1 MKNLLALLFLTIL
14 VGKTNAGVIIIEGKY
29 QNKNLFV
36 QNYFGNSGVGFC
48 AQEIKVN
55 GKITTDET
63 NSSAFEIDLSALQLK
78 FGEEVVVEISHK
90 EGCLP
95 KVLNADDLKP
105 KPTFDVLVMNI
116 SETGLLKWT
125 TKNESGALP
134 YVVETFK
141 WNKWI
146 PVGEVSGA
154 GSPDNH
160 DYAFQV
166 KMHSGENKFRVKQKG
181 NASLSRYS
189 KEISVSSSTQK
200 PSFAV
205 LKNKSID
212 FSDETAYEVYDS
224 YGVVVKKGFGKN
236 IGIDNLKKC
245 VYYLCYDNLVTE
257 FSK

>member
-1 MKNLLALLFLTIL
+1 MKKIIALLFLSVFIGSAT
-14 VGKTNAGVIIIEGKY
+14 AGVIVIEGKY
-29 QNKNLFV
+29 QNKNVFV

-63 NSSAFEIDLSALQLK
+63 NSSAFEIDLSILQLK
-78 FGEEVVVEISHK
+78 FGEPVVIEIFHK
-90 EGCLP
+90 DGCMP

-125 TKNESGALP
+125 TKNESGELP
-134 YVVETFK
+134 LVIETFK

-146 PVGEVSGA
+146 PVGEVNGKETP
-154 GSPDNH
+154 GNNE
-160 DYAFQV
+160 YAFQV
-166 KMHSGENKFRVKQKG
+166 LMHSGENKYRIKQKG
-181 NASLSRYS
+181 TSGISRYS
-189 KEISVSSSTQK
+189 KEITVNSSTQK

-205 LKNKSID
+205 SKNKSID
-212 FSDETAYEVYDS
+212 FSAETAYEVYDA
-224 YGVVVKKGFGKN
+224 YGIVVKKGYGKN
-236 IGIDNLKKC
+236 VGIDNLKKG

>member
-1 MKNLLALLFLTIL
+1 MKNLIALFLLTCL
-14 VGKTNAGVIIIEGKY
+14 VTKTNAGVIIVQGKY

-36 QNYFGNSGVGFC
+36 QNYFGNSGIGFC

-63 NSSAFEIDLSALQLK
+63 NSSAFEIDLSALKLK
-78 FGEEVVVEISHK
+78 FGDEITVEIVHK
-90 EGCLP
+90 DGCLP

-105 KPTFDVLVMNI
+105 KPTFDILVMNI

-134 YVVETFK
+134 YIIETFK
-141 WNKWI
+141 WNKWV
-146 PVGEVSGA
+146 PVGEVNGSG
-154 GSPDNH
+154 SSDNH

-166 KMHSGENKFRVKQKG
+166 VMHSGENKFRVKQKG
-181 NASLSRYS
+181 NSGIPRYS
-189 KEISVSSSTQK
+189 KEISVNSSTQK

-205 LKNKSID
+205 AKNKSID
-212 FSDETAYEVYDS
+212 FSNETAYEVYDS
-224 YGVVVKKGFGKN
+224 YGVVVKKGYGKN
-236 IGIDNLKKC
+236 VGIDNLKKG

>member
-1 MKNLLALLFLTIL
+1 MKKLTALFILTFL
-14 VGKTNAGVIIIEGKY
+14 VGVSNAGVIIIEGKY

-36 QNYFGNSGVGFC
+36 QNFFGNSGVGFC

-63 NSSAFEIDLSALQLK
+63 NSSAFEIDLAALQLK
-78 FGEEVVVEISHK
+78 FGDKVTIEIVHK
-90 EGCLP
+90 DGCLP

-105 KPTFDVLVMNI
+105 KPTFDILAITV
-116 SETGLLKWT
+116 SENGLLKWT
-125 TKNESGALP
+125 SKNESGSLP
-134 YVVETFK
+134 YVIETFK

-146 PVGEVSGA
+146 PIGEVNGI
-154 GSPDNH
+154 GSPENH

-166 KMHSGENKFRVKQKG
+166 IMHSGVNKFRVKQKG
-181 NASLSRYS
+181 SDDLPRYS
-189 KEISVSSSTQK
+189 KDVTVNSSSQK

-205 LKNKSID
+205 SKNKSID
-212 FSDETAYEVYDS
+212 FSNETAYEVYDA

-236 IGIDNLKKC
+236 VGIDNLKKGT
-245 VYYLCYDNLVTE
+245 YYLCYDNHVTE

>member
-1 MKNLLALLFLTIL
+1 MKNLIALLFLTVF
-14 VGKTNAGVIIIEGKY
+14 VGKTDAGVIIIEGKY

-63 NSSAFEIDLSALQLK
+63 NSSAFEIDLAALQLK
-78 FGEEVVVEISHK
+78 FGEKVTVEIIHK

-105 KPTFDVLVMNI
+105 KPSFDVLVMNI

-125 TKNESGALP
+125 SKNESGALP
-134 YVVETFK
+134 YVIETFK

-146 PVGEVSGA
+146 PVGEVA
-154 GSPDNH
+154 GIGTPENH
-160 DYAFQV
+160 EYSFQV
-166 KMHSGENKFRVKQKG
+166 IMHSGENKFRVKQKG
-181 NASLSRYS
+181 NAGIPRYS
-189 KEISVSSSTQK
+189 KEISVNSNAQK

-205 LKNKSID
+205 AKNKSID
-212 FSDETAYEVYDS
+212 FSNETAYEVYDA
-224 YGVVVKKGFGKN
+224 YGIVVKKGFGKN
-236 IGIDNLKKC
+236 VGIDNLKKGT
-245 VYYLCYDNLVTE
+245 YYLCYDNLVTE